1 VQFHAKDL
9 LANTIVPASAEIFN
23 FGKLR
28 HPLKLW
34 KCILESPPGNDPAEI
49 RRCNGK
55 RMVSANDDDIQIDVC
70 ISWSAICKLACLSVI
85 QCQAGRPLPQRCGRN
100 RRGGNP
106 PPRSACAIATIVIE
120 KFENAWSESVRDRLQ
135 AGAPG
140 ALIVCDLGVHAR
152 AVLDALPTCFI
163 DHHYFSGA
171 PLNGVV
177 ITGFQAEPCPTSGLI
192 AFWCA
197 NAIADVSDLEWIAAI
212 SLLSDVGER
221 APFAELTSAKNAHG
235 LSALREAT
243 TLLNAARRPSS
254 GNAEPALRLPLRA
267 SSPRGISRGHSP
279 DAMVLRQA
287 QQEVNRAYTEAKR
300 ARRNSAGAWRLSAST
315 RRVRSTRLSRKSGE
329 LGYPITL
336 SSARTPVTA
345 MGLCISADAAARK
358 LS

>member
-1 VQFHAKDL
+1 MTTTSKL
-9 LANTIVPASAEIFN
+9 TSASAGQQFASWLASQSSN
-23 FGKLR
+23 AKLGVLC
-28 HPLKLW
+28 HSDADGIAAGA
-34 KCILESPPGNDPAEI
+34 ILHRA
-49 RRCNGK
+49 
-55 RMVSANDDDIQIDVC
+55 
-70 ISWSAICKLACLSVI
+70 L
-85 QCQAGRPLPQRCGRN
+85 QRSG
-100 RRGGNP
+100 
-106 PPRSACAIATIVIE
+106 CAIATIVTE

-140 ALIVCDLGVHAR
+140 ALIVCDLGVRAR

-163 DHHYFSGA
+163 DYHYFSDA
-171 PLNGVV
+171 PLNGMV
-177 ITGFQAEPCPTSGLI
+177 ITGFQAEPCPTSGPI

-197 NAIADVSDLEWIAAI
+197 NAIAEVSDLEWIAAI

-221 APFAELTSAKNAHG
+221 APFAELTSTKNVHG

-254 GNAEPALRLPLRA
+254 GNAEPALRALLRA
-267 SSPRGISRGHSP
+267 SSPREISRGHSP

>member
-1 VQFHAKDL
+1 M
-9 LANTIVPASAEIFN
+9 
-23 FGKLR
+23 
-28 HPLKLW
+28 KLW

-100 RRGGNP
+100 RRGGDP
-106 PPRSACAIATIVIE
+106 PPRSAGDARLRPLSSKNLRMRGASQFAIVCKPA
-120 KFENAWSESVRDRLQ
+120 R
-135 AGAPG
+135 PG
-140 ALIVCDLGVHAR
+140 ALIVCDLGVRAR

-163 DHHYFSGA
+163 DYHYFSDA

-221 APFAELTSAKNAHG
+221 APFAELTSAKNVHG
-235 LSALREAT
+235 LSALREAI

-254 GNAEPALRLPLRA
+254 GNAEPALRRCCVRVRHERSLAVIHPTQW
-267 SSPRGISRGHSP
+267 STNHGFPPDFPSP
-279 DAMVLRQA
+279 DVAVGLLSINFSHPAFYCVVAESDGCMVGRT
-287 QQEVNRAYTEAKR
+287 VSMSDPRSRALDR
-300 ARRNSAGAWRLSAST
+300 S
-315 RRVRSTRLSRKSGE
+315 RSTRASR
-329 LGYPITL
+329 I
-336 SSARTPVTA
+336 
-345 MGLCISADAAARK
+345 AALAGN
-358 LS
+358 

>member
-1 VQFHAKDL
+1 MQFHAKDP

-55 RMVSANDDDIQIDVC
+55 RMVSANDDDIQIGVC
-70 ISWSAICKLACLSVI
+70 ISWSAICKLACLSII
-85 QCQAGRPLPQRCGRN
+85 QCQAARPLPQRCGRN

-106 PPRSACAIATIVIE
+106 PPRSAALWMRGCDHCHR

-135 AGAPG
+135 AGAAG

-163 DHHYFSGA
+163 DYHYFSDA
-171 PLNGVV
+171 PLNGMV
-177 ITGFQAEPCPTSGLI
+177 ITGFQAEPCPTSGPI
-192 AFWCA
+192 AFWYA

-254 GNAEPALRLPLRA
+254 GNAEPALRLLLRT
-267 SSPRGISRGHSP
+267 SSPRDISRGHSP

-287 QQEVNRAYTEAKR
+287 QQEVNRAYTEAKHG
-300 ARRNSAGAWRLSAST
+300 RRFEMLFLNRLRPDLSGDAEG
-315 RRVRSTRLSRKSGE
+315 RKPNEKFAAACTRLLTGFSG
-329 LGYPITL
+329 
-336 SSARTPVTA
+336 
-345 MGLCISADAAARK
+345 
-358 LS
+358 